1 MFVKILK
8 LSLKYKVSVFFGILF
23 SGLYVITHS
32 AALWTVASLLGT
44 VFENADSSTVESL
57 QIGGSINDQLKNL
70 VLKFIDADS
79 PMERLTRLTLL
90 ITILF
95 FLKNLFAYLKGIS
108 FAVMELS
115 LIHDMRVRLYAA
127 ITRQTMSF
135 LDNHKRGEFISIIV
149 NDVLAL
155 RRSVKVMFTNM
166 LTEPLNVLAIVI
178 LLFIISWKFT
188 LYVFIMFPVSAF
200 IFWIVGAS
208 MRRKG
213 RRSFRQMAVI
223 TDFLHQMF
231 DGIRLIKAVGKEE
244 KEINNFSGK
253 SRHYS
258 NLQLGQQKLAIMS
271 PAVGEMVGVITGSI
285 LFIVG
290 GKMVLVDG
298 LMDSE
303 DFLRYIILLF
313 SAFHPIK
320 LITSVNVSLQN
331 GFAAGERVFGL
342 LEFPVQ
348 RLENKSSSVL
358 NKFKEQI
365 RFENIRFKYEKEEN
379 NWVLDDVSFAIKK
392 GQTVALVGASGSGKS
407 TLADLLLR
415 FYLPDQGTVSID
427 GKNIQDIKSE
437 SLRKMIGVVSQDVF
451 LLNNS
456 IKLNIAYGDENAS
469 DDKIYK
475 AAEIANARDF
485 IEQFEKG
492 WDTVVGDRGVKL
504 SGGQKQRLSI
514 ARAVLQDQEI
524 LILDEAT
531 SSLDNESERLVQESL
546 NLLMEG
552 RTSLI
557 IAHRLST
564 IRNADK
570 IFVLNKGKII
580 DSGTHEELLAESA
593 YYQNLYQQQNDS
605 SLES

>member
-1 MFVKILK
+1 
-8 LSLKYKVSVFFGILF
+8 
-23 SGLYVITHS
+23 
-32 AALWTVASLLGT
+32 
-44 VFENADSSTVESL
+44 
-57 QIGGSINDQLKNL
+57 
-70 VLKFIDADS
+70 
-79 PMERLTRLTLL
+79 
-90 ITILF
+90 
-95 FLKNLFAYLKGIS
+95 
-108 FAVMELS
+108 
-115 LIHDMRVRLYAA
+115 
-127 ITRQTMSF
+127 
-135 LDNHKRGEFISIIV
+135 
-149 NDVLAL
+149 
-155 RRSVKVMFTNM
+155 
-166 LTEPLNVLAIVI
+166 
-178 LLFIISWKFT
+178 
-188 LYVFIMFPVSAF
+188 
-200 IFWIVGAS
+200 
-208 MRRKG
+208 
-213 RRSFRQMAVI
+213 
-223 TDFLHQMF
+223 
-231 DGIRLIKAVGKEE
+231 
-244 KEINNFSGK
+244 
-253 SRHYS
+253 
-258 NLQLGQQKLAIMS
+258 
-271 PAVGEMVGVITGSI
+271 
-285 LFIVG
+285 
-290 GKMVLVDG
+290 
-298 LMDSE
+298 
-303 DFLRYIILLF
+303 
-313 SAFHPIK
+313 
-320 LITSVNVSLQN
+320 LQN